1 MHPSACRR
9 RSGRKPNI
17 SRARVPPPPPHGGTG
32 GALTWKRISQSNQRP
47 WQHASATPPPRTLAA
62 TRGATSADH
71 TRDATAEKRASAA
84 AVARAASWWR
94 MWIITTGGRETAAR
108 SRGRSFL
115 FGARARDRE
124 STRGS
129 SNWCLPCLT
138 LWPHARARARAVT
151 VSRALNW
158 SAIDDNTPA
167 TRTTR
172 LVHFLLGRWRV
183 SFSSDRKI
191 MITR

>member
-115 FGARARDRE
+115 FGARERPRVHERE
-124 STRGS
+124 QQLVLAVFDT
-129 SNWCLPCLT
+129 LT
-138 LWPHARARARAVT
+138 ARARART
-151 VSRALNW
+151 SRHCIARAEL
-158 SAIDDNTPA
+158 I
-167 TRTTR
+167 
-172 LVHFLLGRWRV
+172 G
-183 SFSSDRKI
+183 DR
-191 MITR
+191 R